1 MRSLVPVDIVSE
13 QLSPPEGAFWT
24 TPEMYSERTGEPGF
38 TINEVARLFFGR
50 SRQWLRKHVWY
61 GHLLID
67 GEEVIIPREA
77 DTGYLRW
84 RLYDIERTAL
94 ALTQSGYL
102 QIGQLERVIGI
113 VKLVAQNYNYLLP
126 SQLETRVIPSS
137 KRVRRRA
144 RPMAVETLTVVRDD
158 LDDSSGATTR
168 RFSVEDVHYRIDL
181 TDKNWE
187 QLLSVLQPYIA
198 VAQPDKRR
206 RIATPEEV
214 SKRADI
220 REWAKKRGYQVGER
234 GRIPYTIVDEYN
246 SAHRKKN

>member
-1 MRSLVPVDIVSE
+1 MSPLVPVDLVSE

-24 TPEMYSERTGEPGF
+24 SPEMYDEHTGEPGF
-38 TINEVARLFFGR
+38 TINEVARLFFGK
-50 SRQWLRKHVWY
+50 SRQWLRRNVWMR
-61 GHLLID
+61 GLMLD
-67 GEEVIIPREA
+67 GEPVIIPREA
-77 DTGYLRW
+77 DNGFLRW
-84 RLYDIERTAL
+84 RLYDIERTAHGL
-94 ALTQSGYL
+94 AQSGYL

-126 SQLETRVIPSS
+126 SPLETRVIPSS
-137 KRVRRRA
+137 NRVIRRA
-144 RPMAVETLTVVRDD
+144 RRMAVETLTVVHDD
-158 LDDSSGATTR
+158 LDDSSGAATR

-187 QLLSVLQPYIA
+187 ELLAALRPFIA

-214 SKRADI
+214 AERAAI

-234 GRIPYTIVDEYN
+234 GRIPYSIVEEYN
-246 SAHRKKN
+246 SAHRKKR